1 MPEKS
6 NNITYEIREHIG
18 TISSWDSGWNREL
31 NLISWNGAKP
41 KYDIR
46 EWDEEHERMSKGIT
60 LHPWEMRNLVDLY
73 LADNS
78 RKAVAEGK
86 AKEAE
91 RRARRAEQRRS
102 GDELLVDDVSQSS
115 AENTVLCQTCLD
127 QVNDLNEGGQSQ
139 TPFTPEA
146 LDETGASEGTPLIE
160 DEGKAEF

>member
-78 RKAVAEGK
+78 RKAVA
-86 AKEAE
+86 
-91 RRARRAEQRRS
+91 
-102 GDELLVDDVSQSS
+102 
-115 AENTVLCQTCLD
+115 
-127 QVNDLNEGGQSQ
+127 GQSNA
-139 TPFTPEA
+139 EA
-146 LDETGASEGTPLIE
+146 GMNYWLMM
-160 DEGKAEF
+160 